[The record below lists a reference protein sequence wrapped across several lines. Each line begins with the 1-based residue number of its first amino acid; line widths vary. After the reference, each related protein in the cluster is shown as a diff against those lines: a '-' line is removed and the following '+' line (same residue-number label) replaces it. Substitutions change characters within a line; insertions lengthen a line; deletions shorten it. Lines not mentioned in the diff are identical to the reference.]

1 MDSVFSYYIYY
12 SILLLPPILYR
23 YYFTS
28 TIFILG
34 TIITSIIF
42 QHNSPKFWIFEISLH
57 RNFKNLNF
65 TPIESPHTSKF
76 LFLISDL
83 LPEIS
88 VLAYANYTKLCS
100 QICTKQRIYFRWI
113 DKSFALCY
121 NKSTTKYKD
130 VSDATT

>member
-1 MDSVFSYYIYY
+1 MERNSIFNVYIYY

-42 QHNSPKFWIFEISLH
+42 QHSSPKFWIFEIDLH
-57 RNFKNLNF
+57 RNFENLNF
-65 TPIESPHTSKF
+65 TLIEIDPLT
-76 LFLISDL
+76 
-83 LPEIS
+83 EIS
-88 VLAYANYTKLCS
+88 VLAYANSTKLCS
-100 QICTKQRIYFRWI
+100 HICTKQRIYSRWI
-113 DKSFALCY
+113 DKLFALCY